1 MSSVRAFCRPENG
14 AGAASHPWRGNI
26 KVKNRTFPV
35 ETNEIQIP
43 ELRDRRLDCQELAKD
58 WIDLAPNVISD
69 VRGRCAGAD
78 E

>member
-1 MSSVRAFCRPENG
+1 M
-14 AGAASHPWRGNI
+14 
-26 KVKNRTFPV
+26 KNRTFPV
-35 ETNEIQIP
+35 ETNEIPIP
-43 ELRDRRLDCQELAKD
+43 ELRDRRLNCLELAKD